1 MEILTEQK
9 AEKLN
14 ETNYQERIIGKVE
27 GLKLGPTII
36 ALAGIHGNEP
46 TGIKAIEHVLEKI
59 GGLEKEFK
67 GTFIGIRGN
76 LEALNKGQ
84 RFIDEDMN
92 RIWFT
97 SILDKVRRT
106 SFAEVKTAERRE
118 TKAILEII
126 DHIILKEDK
135 ESPVIFADLHT
146 FSSETGLFAISSR
159 DEKNVSL
166 LSKLKVPLI
175 FGIEK
180 ALHGTALKYIQNTG
194 NIGFAFEAG
203 MHFSESAEF
212 NATAGLYALLVAAEC
227 LDVSYIPDYKAY
239 DDFLAHQ
246 TSALPLKVEFVYKH
260 IIEEDDEFVMRP
272 GFKNFDK
279 VKKGDWLA
287 NDVLGKIEAQADG
300 FILMPLYQ
308 KQGNDGFFIVK
319 EIELE

>member
-9 AEKLN
+9 GGNSNLKI
-14 ETNYQERIIGKVE
+14 YKDRIIGEIKGAQSGATV
-27 GLKLGPTII
+27 I

-59 GGLEKEFK
+59 KGLENQFK

-76 LEALNKGQ
+76 LEALSVGE

-106 SFAEVKTAERRE
+106 PYKDVKTAERRE
-118 TKAILEII
+118 TKAVLEII
-126 DHIILKEDK
+126 DPIILNEQKEN
-135 ESPVIFADLHT
+135 PVIFADLHT

-159 DEKNVSL
+159 AEKNVEL

-180 ALHGTALKYIQNTG
+180 ALHGTALKYVQNAD

-212 NATAGLYALLVAAEC
+212 NATAGLYSLLVAAGC

-239 DDFLAHQ
+239 DDFLADQ
-246 TSALPLKVEFVYKH
+246 TSGLPDKVEFIYKH
-260 IIEEDDEFVMRP
+260 IIEEDDEFEMRP
-272 GFKNFDK
+272 GFKNFDR

-287 NDVLGKIEAQADG
+287 NDKMGMIESQSDG

-308 KQGNDGFFIVK
+308 QQGNDGFFIVK
-319 EIELE
+319 ELV